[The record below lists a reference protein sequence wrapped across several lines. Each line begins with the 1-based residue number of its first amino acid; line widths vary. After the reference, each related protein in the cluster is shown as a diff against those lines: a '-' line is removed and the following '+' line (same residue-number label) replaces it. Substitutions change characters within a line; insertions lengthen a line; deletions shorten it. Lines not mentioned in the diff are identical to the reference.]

1 MTVEKISKRP
11 WLLLPIEVK
20 NREFDAKV
28 MLSCIG
34 AERGFGVLLGRNN
47 FNMRGAFPRGVYLDK
62 CISPYKADALRQQV
76 NGLGNSLAILDEEGL
91 VYQSEKLYLDNRT
104 SRETVDLASLIFTW
118 GNAQRDLINGRYTVP
133 DKLLAT
139 GSPRADLWQKPWH
152 AVYSDELRAIQEEL
166 GPYVL
171 IPANFSPAHH
181 VDPINFSLKKRGI
194 TENSCSGKK
203 LSVKEDR
210 FVYRQKIL
218 NEFFDLIPAIA
229 EHLGSHTVLLRPHPN
244 DNMKIWAEIQK
255 KWPPNVKVIYRGGIS
270 PWILASDLLVHN
282 SCTSGVEAYAMEKP
296 AIAYTPYTDSR
307 FDQNI
312 PNPLSQQSSTVS
324 GVLELIDRNLR
335 HQGLGREEKK
345 TELYNYHITNDSSIL
360 SGERMLEALE
370 QLELPEVEFS
380 YQNYGLRRR
389 ARVLARKIRRRVG
402 DFTGK
407 HEFSHAY
414 RKQKN
419 PGMTLMEVENL
430 LQCFRSKL
438 NRWHDVNVTQ
448 VGEDLFCFHRS

>member
-47 FNMRGAFPRGVYLDK
+47 FTLRGEFPRGVYLDK

-76 NGLGNSLAILDEEGL
+76 NGLGNKLAILDEEGL

-118 GNAQRDLINGRYTVP
+118 GNAQRDLINERYNIP
-133 DKLLAT
+133 DKLIAS

-152 AVYSDELRAIQEEL
+152 AVYSDEVRAIQEQL

-194 TENSCSGKK
+194 TEGTCSGKK
-203 LSVKEDR
+203 LSIKEDR

-218 NEFFDLIPAIA
+218 NKFFDLIPAIA
-229 EHLGSHTVLLRPHPN
+229 EHLENHTILLRPHPN
-244 DNMKIWAEIQK
+244 DNMKIWAAIQK
-255 KWPPNVKVIYRGGIS
+255 KWPQNVKVIYRGGIS
-270 PWILASDLLVHN
+270 PWIIATDLLVHN

-312 PNPLSQQSSTVS
+312 PNPLSQQSNSIQ

-335 HQGLGREEKK
+335 HKGLGREDEK
-345 TELYNYHITNDSSIL
+345 TEMYNYHITNDRSIL
-360 SGERMLEALE
+360 SGERILAALE
-370 QLELPEVEFS
+370 QLGLPEVEFS
-380 YQNYGLRRR
+380 YQKYGIRRR
-389 ARVLARKIRRRVG
+389 ARVVARKIRRRVG

-407 HEFSHAY
+407 HEFSYAY

-419 PGMTLMEVENL
+419 PGMTLVEVENL
-430 LQCFRSKL
+430 LHCFRNNM

-448 VGEDLFCFHRS
+448 VGEDLFCFYRP